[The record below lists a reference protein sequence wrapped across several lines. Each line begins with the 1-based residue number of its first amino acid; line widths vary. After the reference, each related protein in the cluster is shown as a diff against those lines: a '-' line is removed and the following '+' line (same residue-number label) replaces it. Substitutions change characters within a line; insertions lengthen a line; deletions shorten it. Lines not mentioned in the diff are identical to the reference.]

1 MPQSDAEL
9 PEGTDQIIDGAA
21 GSSGEPEGSGDAS
34 AFSGFKSQ
42 VRDTTQSLRQQAS
55 DKVRNYAVDG
65 KDRATSALDNIAQVV
80 AEAAASVDEKL
91 GAEYGQYA
99 HRAADTVRNFTD
111 SIRDKDVD
119 ELYDD
124 ARELVRKS
132 PAVAVGLAAAIGFA
146 LIRVVKAGAAPDDA
160 DEGPSSPKRK
170 GGSNRRSTGA

>member
-21 GSSGEPEGSGDAS
+21 GSSETSNAGDSGGS
-34 AFSGFKSQ
+34 AFAGFKGQ
-42 VRDTTQSLRQQAS
+42 VRDTTQSLRQQAG
-55 DKVRNYAVDG
+55 DRVRNYAVDG
-65 KDRATSALDNIAQVV
+65 KDRATSALDSVAQVL

-91 GAEYGQYA
+91 GGEYGQYA
-99 HRAADTVRNFTD
+99 HRAADTVRTFTD

-146 LIRVVKAGAAPDDA
+146 LIRVVKAGAAPDDDA
-160 DEGPSSPKRK
+160 DAGRSQRK